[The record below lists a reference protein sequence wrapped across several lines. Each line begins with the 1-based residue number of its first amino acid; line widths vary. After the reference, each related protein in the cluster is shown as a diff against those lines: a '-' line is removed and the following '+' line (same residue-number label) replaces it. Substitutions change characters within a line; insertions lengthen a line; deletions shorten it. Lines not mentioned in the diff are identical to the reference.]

1 MTSSIEVFIQT
12 KKLLEIGMGLTSQ
25 QPITRAEQL
34 MEVVLMRD
42 PHCAGTLSVEINY
55 ILFGN
60 ENMYRKQ
67 GWQITIKEL

>member
-1 MTSSIEVFIQT
+1 
-12 KKLLEIGMGLTSQ
+12 MGLTSQ

-42 PHCAGTLSVEINY
+42 HHCAGTLSVEINY

-60 ENMYRKQ
+60 ENLYRKQ